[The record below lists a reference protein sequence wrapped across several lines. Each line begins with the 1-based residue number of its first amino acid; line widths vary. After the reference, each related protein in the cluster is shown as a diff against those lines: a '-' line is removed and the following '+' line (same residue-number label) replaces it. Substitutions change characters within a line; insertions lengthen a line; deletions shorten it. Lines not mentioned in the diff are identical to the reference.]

1 MYIGIDVDKKLCHAC
16 IKDRDGNIIKE
27 LNFRNESSG
36 FDTLLDCIKGGEARA
51 VIESTGNLWIRLY
64 TRLEEAGVKVVLA
77 NPKKTKAIA
86 EARLKNDK
94 VDARTL
100 ADLLRADLVAPC
112 YVPPKE
118 IRELRSLIR
127 HRMNLTRDLTR
138 VKNRIHSLLDKYE
151 LKGFDGKDLF
161 GKEGMGWLR
170 TIAHELSWV
179 DRLTLEAELRH
190 VELLDQLIEEVN
202 LRIALEAVD
211 SEDVKLLMT
220 IPGVDYYTAL
230 LFISEVGDIS
240 RFPSASK
247 LVSWL
252 GITPRVQQSGGK
264 SYNGRITKE
273 GSPRLRWALVQAAH
287 VAVRWDNHMAEKYNR
302 IERRRGGGKAIVA
315 VAREIAVAMYH
326 MLTRREPYRFSGE
339 AFVNRK
345 LKKLEREIRV
355 GSRKMNE
362 TLKEVASR

>member
-1 MYIGIDVDKKLCHAC
+1 METLF
-16 IKDRDGNIIKE
+16 KE

-36 FDTLLDCIKGGEARA
+36 FDTLLDCVKGGEAKA

-64 TRLEEAGVKVVLA
+64 NSLEGVGVRVVLA

-118 IRELRSLIR
+118 VRELRSLIR

-161 GKEGMGWLR
+161 GKEGIKWLR
-170 TIAHELSWV
+170 IIAHELSWV

-190 VELLDQLIEEVN
+190 VELLEQLIEEAN

-247 LVSWL
+247 LVCELAWYHA
-252 GITPRVQQSGGK
+252 SG
-264 SYNGRITKE
+264 ST
-273 GSPRLRWALVQAAH
+273 
-287 VAVRWDNHMAEKYNR
+287 
-302 IERRRGGGKAIVA
+302 ER
-315 VAREIAVAMYH
+315 
-326 MLTRREPYRFSGE
+326 
-339 AFVNRK
+339 
-345 LKKLEREIRV
+345 
-355 GSRKMNE
+355 
-362 TLKEVASR
+362 

>member
-1 MYIGIDVDKKLCHAC
+1 M
-16 IKDRDGNIIKE
+16 
-27 LNFRNESSG
+27 
-36 FDTLLDCIKGGEARA
+36 
-51 VIESTGNLWIRLY
+51 
-64 TRLEEAGVKVVLA
+64 
-77 NPKKTKAIA
+77 
-86 EARLKNDK
+86 
-94 VDARTL
+94 DARTL

-127 HRMNLTRDLTR
+127 HRTNLTRDLTR
-138 VKNRIHSLLDKYE
+138 VKNLIHSLLDKYE

-161 GKEGMGWLR
+161 GKEGMKWLR
-170 TIAHELSWV
+170 TIAHKLSWV
-179 DRLTLEAELRH
+179 DGLTLEAELRQ
-190 VELLDQLIEEVN
+190 VELLNQLIEEVN

-211 SEDVKLLMT
+211 SEDVKLPMT

-252 GITPRVQQSGGK
+252 GITPRVQQSGEK

-287 VAVRWDNHMAEKYNR
+287 VAVRDNHMAEKYNR

-315 VAREIAVAMYH
+315 VAREIAVAMYY
-326 MLTRREPYRFSGE
+326 MLIRREPYWFSGE

-345 LKKLEREIRV
+345 LKKLGREVRV

-362 TLKEVASR
+362 TLKGVASR